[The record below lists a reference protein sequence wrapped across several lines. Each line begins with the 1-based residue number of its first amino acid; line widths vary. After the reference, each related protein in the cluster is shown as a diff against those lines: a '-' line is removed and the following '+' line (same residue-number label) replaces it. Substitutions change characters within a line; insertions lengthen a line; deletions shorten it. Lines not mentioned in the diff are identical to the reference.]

1 MIKWHRARKRDKI
14 IKGQIKVSWGGA
26 VVKKREQVSERL
38 QPEPR
43 DGRKFKFKGIK
54 GGKEERD
61 YNMMRR
67 QREGRSRM
75 LECFFRETFKSVTVN
90 AELWQGQP
98 LADQVRSVPAAARCA
113 PTC

>member
-1 MIKWHRARKRDKI
+1 MVLNNRPKEKSSLIIKWHRARKRDQTG
-14 IKGQIKVSWGGA
+14 IKGHIKVSWGGA
-26 VVKKREQVSERL
+26 VAKKREQVSERL

-67 QREGRSRM
+67 QREGRSGT
-75 LECFFRETFKSVTVN
+75 LEYFFQGTFKSVTVN
-90 AELWQGQP
+90 TEP
-98 LADQVRSVPAAARCA
+98 
-113 PTC
+113 